1 MSLGPFNPVLTQWK
15 TSLFDSS
22 LTSSADFS
30 TGYQWIGLPSSVWLD
45 LCNAYVDFVNHAF
58 PTNTYP
64 RNAYALN
71 VYCDSS
77 SNVNKLLTMDF
88 MPTYIGPSFNFTV
101 SMADSTG
108 TEQSYTINLNSYLAY
123 IYNAT

>member
-1 MSLGPFNPVLTQWK
+1 
-15 TSLFDSS
+15 
-22 LTSSADFS
+22 
-30 TGYQWIGLPSSVWLD
+30 
-45 LCNAYVDFVNHAF
+45 
-58 PTNTYP
+58 
-64 RNAYALN
+64 
-71 VYCDSS
+71 
-77 SNVNKLLTMDF
+77 MDF